1 MTYDFDALTDR
12 SGTYSLKWEEA
23 GDALPMW
30 VADMDFQTAPSIREA
45 MRRRLDHGVFG
56 YSIVPDEWADAY
68 IGLVGGT
75 ATGVT
80 FERESLIF
88 CTGVIPRDLQHG
100 AQADHDPAENVVIQT
115 PVYNIFFN
123 SILNNGRNVLEAP
136 LTYDAAAGRYAI
148 DWEDLERKLADP
160 QTTLMI
166 LCNPHNPSG
175 QIWDRGTL
183 TRLGELCWEH
193 HVTVISDEIHCD
205 LTDPGFG

>member
-23 GDALPMW
+23 GDALPMC
-30 VADMDFQTAPSIREA
+30 
-45 MRRRLDHGVFG
+45 
-56 YSIVPDEWADAY
+56 SIVPDEWTDAY
-68 IGLVGGT
+68 IGWWRDRH
-75 ATGVT
+75 GVT

-88 CTGVIPRDLQHG
+88 CTGVIPAISSMVRKLTT
-100 AQADHDPAENVVIQT
+100 PAENVVIQT

-136 LTYDAAAGRYAI
+136 LAYDAAAGRYAI

-175 QIWDRGTL
+175 QIWDRDTL
-183 TRLGELCWEH
+183 ARLGELCTATPW
-193 HVTVISDEIHCD
+193 HVSASCAGSIM
-205 LTDPGFG
+205 

>member
-23 GDALPMW
+23 GDVLPMW
-30 VADMDFQTAPSIREA
+30 VADMDFTTAPPIREA

-56 YSIVPDEWADAY
+56 YSIVPDEWRQAY
-68 IGLVGGT
+68 IGWWRDRH
-75 ATGVT
+75 GVT

-88 CTGVIPRDLQHG
+88 CTGVIPAISSMVRKLTT
-100 AQADHDPAENVVIQT
+100 PAENVVIQT

-148 DWEDLERKLADP
+148 DWEDL
-160 QTTLMI
+160 
-166 LCNPHNPSG
+166 
-175 QIWDRGTL
+175 
-183 TRLGELCWEH
+183 
-193 HVTVISDEIHCD
+193 
-205 LTDPGFG
+205 